1 MMVFIFVPSKRT
13 PGTTTIDASWS
24 LDETPDAFTLAAKR
38 VQELRA
44 EGIQAR
50 VHPHGGAFVV
60 PASKLQ
66 SSASRMV
73 H

>member
-24 LDETPDAFTLAAKR
+24 LAEDPAATSLAAAR
-38 VQELRA
+38 LLQLRA
-44 EGIQAR
+44 AGIEALVR
-50 VHPHGGAFVV
+50 TEGGALIT
-60 PASKLQ
+60 PIAG
-66 SSASRMV
+66 SRMV